1 MNERHDSRNIRVN
14 ALRNLVHE
22 AIHHIIPVVEIVLNA
37 RYKPRHL
44 QQAVK
49 VFLVRHADNQLHQ
62 LFAFFFHVQK
72 LLSIHDLYRIAA
84 RSEMRR
90 LI

>member
-1 MNERHDSRNIRVN
+1 MNECHDSRNVRVDT
-14 ALRNLVHE
+14 LRNLVHE
-22 AIHHIIPVVEIVLNA
+22 AIFHVVPVVEIVLNA

-49 VFLVRHADNQLHQ
+49 VFLVRHADDQRHQ

-72 LLSIHDLYRIAA
+72 LLSIHALYRIAA